1 MLYYFRV
8 CFVIRY
14 YFVCFF
20 RFIYFFRARTQ
31 YALPGALLLYFQ
43 CVCVLFCSAHN
54 RWLTYSAFVVLH
66 NDSQPGFAAL
76 WMLSD
81 VYDSYAAYVVLVI
94 LFEFIQTKKKLYKSL
109 FRRFFFNDITAN
121 LLLFFV
127 CLWFYTTLILYVV
140 VIRCSTFAILA
151 CGCSLLILGR
161 FVRVFRYYEFI
172 LRGWLLQQKKRE
184 WKMEFLLWKCW
195 EFKHQMDAGWN
206 T

>member
-1 MLYYFRV
+1 MLSRVRCYY
-8 CFVIRY
+8 ISN
-14 YFVCFF
+14 
-20 RFIYFFRARTQ
+20 
-31 YALPGALLLYFQ
+31 
-43 CVCVLFCSAHN
+43 VCVLFCSAHN

-172 LRGWLLQQKKRE
+172 LRGWLLQQKKENGKWNFFCENAENLSIKWMLAEIHNR
-184 WKMEFLLWKCW
+184 MERRLWTIPNYLSIFLIK
-195 EFKHQMDAGWN
+195 
-206 T
+206 